1 MMHKLFLTLLIL
13 YSVGCSSIISNKQ
26 LGDFKLKESYSQI
39 EQDPRVLHKY
49 VSAELAFKNQDLDY
63 AFKNFKKVST
73 IADGKILKVE
83 DRLFD
88 LYLLNDDLV
97 YALKTINN
105 ILNLDNKPE
114 YYYYLASLLQAQ
126 SKSKDALLTLEMGL
140 TEFPKSEFLNLHY
153 LLYSYQKSEDFQ
165 RVINIYNQKKSTLD
179 IELSN
184 YFIGRV
190 AEENGNLDLAKKHFR
205 LAIQDKSADSYL
217 IQEIT
222 RILIKQKDYAGLDN
236 HITTY
241 KDLNRE
247 LKQLDFAIGIKK
259 DYSMLENY
267 SKEKFQLISI
277 EEVKNL
283 ISFQIAQKFVSYKD
297 YSNLIK
303 SLLVLLVKTPSYS
316 EARFF
321 LGTAY
326 AIQNRSE
333 ESVRQLL
340 KIEKEQNLYL
350 RSRAFAVL
358 VLKRNKEFS
367 RAQAILEEVLEVY
380 PTKQTLIDLY
390 SGILKEQKKYQE
402 LKEFLKIT
410 TKRLPKNEN
419 IRYQYASILFELGS
433 KTQSIKEIKKIIEL
447 NPNNGDALN
456 FLAYFYAEKKTN
468 LEESLEL
475 IQKAI
480 NKDPLNPYYID
491 TLAFIQLQLGDLD
504 TAEINIKKA
513 LKLLPDDPI
522 VLEHHADILDKRGER
537 DKAQQIY
544 LESLKEAKA
553 AEPSIEIEALIKR
566 LRKKI
571 K

>member
-1 MMHKLFLTLLIL
+1 M
-13 YSVGCSSIISNKQ
+13 
-26 LGDFKLKESYSQI
+26 
-39 EQDPRVLHKY
+39 
-49 VSAELAFKNQDLDY
+49 
-63 AFKNFKKVST
+63 
-73 IADGKILKVE
+73 
-83 DRLFD
+83 
-88 LYLLNDDLV
+88 
-97 YALKTINN
+97 
-105 ILNLDNKPE
+105 
-114 YYYYLASLLQAQ
+114 
-126 SKSKDALLTLEMGL
+126 
-140 TEFPKSEFLNLHY
+140 
-153 LLYSYQKSEDFQ
+153 
-165 RVINIYNQKKSTLD
+165 
-179 IELSN
+179 
-184 YFIGRV
+184 
-190 AEENGNLDLAKKHFR
+190 
-205 LAIQDKSADSYL
+205 
-217 IQEIT
+217 
-222 RILIKQKDYAGLDN
+222 
-236 HITTY
+236 
-241 KDLNRE
+241 
-247 LKQLDFAIGIKK
+247 
-259 DYSMLENY
+259 
-267 SKEKFQLISI
+267 
-277 EEVKNL
+277 
-283 ISFQIAQKFVSYKD
+283 
-297 YSNLIK
+297 
-303 SLLVLLVKTPSYS
+303 
-316 EARFF
+316 
-321 LGTAY
+321 
-326 AIQNRSE
+326 
-333 ESVRQLL
+333 
-340 KIEKEQNLYL
+340 